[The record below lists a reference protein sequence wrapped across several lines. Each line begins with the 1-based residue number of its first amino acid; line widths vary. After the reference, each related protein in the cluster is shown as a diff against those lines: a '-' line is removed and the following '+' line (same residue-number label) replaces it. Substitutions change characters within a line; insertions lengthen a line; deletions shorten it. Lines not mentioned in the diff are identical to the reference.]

1 MPSKRLKSTT
11 RFRFVAYAA
20 CAVAA
25 IAVISFFA
33 VRETREPSGIQ
44 VLEKE
49 LEGVAVAPLTQDE
62 VNSIFFTLEGQKLQ
76 RDYQAQ
82 MAELWDNAVFREAS
96 KNASLRM
103 EAVALLLPRF
113 RLVPPADTRGVFRDP
128 HLAELYLQF
137 TENGSSSEAG
147 AIEMGAELSE
157 LNILDLQTHLDAAQK
172 EDIRLVYRHVL
183 EASGVQLWASARA
196 AERFGGVPYEPRFI
210 TTLSFEQIMD
220 TAGKPG
226 EGSQLLFP
234 RPRECGKEYIEE
246 LSRHRPAGT
255 TEEALRARL
264 CTSEI
269 DVFDTPVSVATTR
282 GDVEV
287 RFFETSLAQFPA
299 WSDSNSPVFWRE
311 GEVRVINSDPSGS
324 YMSVGAGIDE
334 LGEPVSILQ
343 PTPERPGAAWLES
356 TWTDTETGLLYGWYH
371 FEPHDLECYPLTAP
385 IIGAAISS
393 DGGLS
398 WEDQGFVIDNP
409 EGYDCAF
416 DNEYFVG
423 GAGDF
428 TVVLG
433 PGGEYFYFLYTTYIG
448 PDEALGVAIARSAFA
463 DRGQPET
470 VWKYFEGVWEE
481 PGLGGGSTALIQSV
495 QDWAGPDYDAF
506 WGPSVHW
513 NTHLQQYVML
523 LNRSDSRFWRQEGVY
538 IAFSHDLVSWTEPEK
553 ILESNDWYP
562 QVVGLGANGTD
573 STAGRFV
580 RLFIGG
586 VSRYVME
593 FTRLPGTAASPVNP
607 QPQAAA
613 QDAGHAPTSE
623 GNASPAQG
631 SQAETATSEPDLP
644 ETVSAEAG
652 GDGAVAPETSEAN
665 PVESSTDA
673 PGMSE
678 TGPDDS
684 GPAEADE
691 ELGTNKS
698 EDEAGM

>member
-1 MPSKRLKSTT
+1 
-11 RFRFVAYAA
+11 VA
-20 CAVAA
+20 
-25 IAVISFFA
+25 ISFFA
-33 VRETREPSGIQ
+33 VRETTEPSGLE
-44 VLEKE
+44 VLEEE
-49 LEGVAVAPLTQDE
+49 LEDVAVAPLTQDE

-82 MAELWDNAVFREAS
+82 MAEMWDNAVFREAS

-113 RLVPPADTRGVFRDP
+113 RLLPPADTRGVFRDP
-128 HLAELYLQF
+128 HLAELYFQF
-137 TENGSSSEAG
+137 TEYGSASEAD
-147 AIEMGAELSE
+147 AMEMGAELSE
-157 LNILDLQTHLDAAQK
+157 LNILDLQTHLDAAEK

-196 AERFGGVPYEPRFI
+196 VERFGGTPYEPRFLS
-210 TTLSFEQIMD
+210 TLSFGQIMD

-246 LSRHRPAGT
+246 LARHRPAGT
-255 TEEALRARL
+255 TDEALRARL
-264 CTSEI
+264 CTSEV
-269 DVFDTPVSVATTR
+269 DVFDLPVSVATTK
-282 GDVEV
+282 GAVEV

-299 WSDSNSPVFWRE
+299 WSDSNSPVFWHQ

-324 YMSVGAGIDE
+324 YLSMGPGIDE
-334 LGEPVSILQ
+334 LGEPVPILQ
-343 PTPERPGAAWLES
+343 PAPERLGAAWLES
-356 TWTDTETGLLYGWYH
+356 TWSDPESGLLYGWYH

-385 IIGAAISS
+385 IIGAAVSYDS
-393 DGGLS
+393 GMT
-398 WEDQGFVIDNP
+398 WQDQGFIIDNP

-428 TVVLG
+428 TVILG
-433 PGGEYFYFLYTTYIG
+433 PGGEYFYFIYTTYIG
-448 PDEALGVAIARSAFA
+448 PDESLGVAIARSAYA

-470 VWKYFEGVWEE
+470 VWKYFEGAWEE
-481 PGLGGGSTALIQSV
+481 PGLGGANTALIQSAEE
-495 QDWAGPDYDAF
+495 WSGPEYDAF

-523 LNRSDSRFWRQEGVY
+523 LNRADTRFWRQEGVY
-538 IAFSHDLVSWTEPEK
+538 IAFSNDLVSWTTPEK

-573 STAGRFV
+573 SVAGRFV

-593 FTRLPGTAASPVNP
+593 FTRLPGTAVSPVSP
-607 QPQAAA
+607 PPETVR
-613 QDAGHAPTSE
+613 QDAG
-623 GNASPAQG
+623 PAVTG
-631 SQAETATSEPDLP
+631 EEETPKP
-644 ETVSAEAG
+644 EESADNTEAG
-652 GDGAVAPETSEAN
+652 GDGLGSE
-665 PVESSTDA
+665 E
-673 PGMSE
+673 
-678 TGPDDS
+678 
-684 GPAEADE
+684 
-691 ELGTNKS
+691 S
-698 EDEAGM
+698 EDDAGM